1 MKPAYGVRTP
11 GAPSNGIAADD
22 YLCNDNG
29 SDCGAGAANP
39 IFALSLAGETP
50 SSTITWY
57 QAAQACANVGK
68 RLPTTAEWQLAASG
82 TPGGLNNDLLVG
94 CNTDT
99 LAVSLTGQ
107 AANCSST
114 AGASDMVGNLWE
126 RVAELDAPSNPVG
139 STFTTTDASIGRAL
153 GTDSEMGNLYYN
165 VLGGIAGQDISTT
178 HNSNYDLF
186 SNVLSAPYLSA
197 TEFAPDPSSA
207 WNFLFSGGGQF
218 ANEKGFPFYAWAVHS
233 GDASVVPVPA
243 AVWPFGSGLLGLI
256 GIARRKKAA

>member
-1 MKPAYGVRTP
+1 MKNSHLI
-11 GAPSNGIAADD
+11 GAVCTAIFSFITLPS
-22 YLCNDNG
+22 
-29 SDCGAGAANP
+29 
-39 IFALSLAGETP
+39 
-50 SSTITWY
+50 
-57 QAAQACANVGK
+57 QAALIPVLDGQAYYDDVADLTWLANANAAVGSVYDTYIPGSGRMIWHTAK
-68 RLPTTAEWQLAASG
+68 AWAAGLDVDGVTGWRLPTSLNADGSG
-82 TPGGLNNDLLVG
+82 PCSADN
-94 CNTDT
+94 C
-99 LAVSLTGQ
+99 TG
-107 AANCSST
+107 
-114 AGASDMVGNLWE
+114 
-126 RVAELDAPSNPVG
+126 
-139 STFTTTDASIGRAL
+139 
-153 GTDSEMGNLYYN
+153 SEMGNMFYN
-165 VLGGIAGQDISTT
+165 VLGGVAGSSITTT